1 MELGLNGK
9 VVLVLASSKG
19 LGKGIALEYA
29 KEKAKVMLASRK
41 EAELIKTKQ
50 EIIEATGNTEV
61 EYVVCDVA
69 NGADLEHLMN
79 ETIAKFGTIDVL
91 INNAGGPPAGTF
103 ESFTDEDW
111 EQAFEL
117 TLLSFVR
124 TIRKT
129 IPIMRKQGWG
139 RIINITS
146 SSTKQII
153 PGLVLSNTFRTGVVG
168 LTKTLSHE
176 LGPDQILINCVG
188 PGRIETDRILELD
201 SIKAEQLSVSM
212 EEVQNSFSKN
222 IPLQR
227 YGKPDEFAKL
237 VVYLGSP
244 ANSYITGQSILID
257 GGMTTSI

>member
-1 MELGLNGK
+1 MDLGLNGK

-29 KEKAKVMLASRK
+29 REKAKVMLASRN
-41 EAELIKTKQ
+41 ESELQKTKQ
-50 EIIEATGNTEV
+50 EIMETTGNYEI
-61 EYVVCDVA
+61 EYMVCDVA
-69 NGADLEHLMN
+69 KKEDIDYLIN
-79 ETIAKFGTIDVL
+79 ETILRFGHIDVL

-117 TLLSFVR
+117 TLLSYVR

-129 IPIMRKQGWG
+129 IPLMKKQGWG

-153 PGLVLSNTFRTGVVG
+153 PGLVLSNTLRTGVVG

-176 LGPDQILINCVG
+176 LGSDQILVNCVG
-188 PGRIETDRILELD
+188 PGRIQTDRITELD
-201 SIKAEQLSVSM
+201 SIKADQLSVSIK
-212 EEVQNSFSKN
+212 EVQKSFSQN
-222 IPLQR
+222 IPIQR
-227 YGKPDEFAKL
+227 YGSTEEFAKL
-237 VVYLGSP
+237 VVFLGSP

-257 GGMTTSI
+257 GGMTTAI